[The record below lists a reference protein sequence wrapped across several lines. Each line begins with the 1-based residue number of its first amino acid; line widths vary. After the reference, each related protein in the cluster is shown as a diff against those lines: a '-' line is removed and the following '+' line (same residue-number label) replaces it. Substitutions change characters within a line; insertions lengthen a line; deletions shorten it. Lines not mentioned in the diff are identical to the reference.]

1 MFYMRNR
8 CGAWQSG
15 GDATGGAIEFR
26 VFFPAGFDP
35 EISSIRVAGNFQN
48 RLGGNDWDFPGG
60 LPLAQRVTNDGT
72 FWEVTT
78 GVLSKGFYEY
88 KYLVTF
94 PDGQARIVTDPC
106 TRYGGRDS
114 QNSAIVIG
122 GSQRQQNVPRRLAN
136 RKPLR
141 DLIVYELML
150 DDFTDEYRGSRAPL
164 DAVVDRLDYLA
175 ELGFNAIL
183 FMPWTAWKNLDF
195 DWGYE
200 PFQYFSVEYR
210 YANDL
215 FQPTEKLSFPA
226 HLVDECHARGIH
238 VIMDGVFNHVSF
250 AFPYVDFYRNHQD
263 CPFTGTFGGQ
273 FPGLQDLNFNNRCTQ
288 DFVRDVCLY
297 FIDEF
302 RIDGI
307 RFDNTTNFNVPGKQQ
322 GLPTLLEEVADA
334 AANDG
339 PNFSLTL
346 EHQAMDAAEVT
357 RGTEATSYW
366 DNELYGRT
374 FEGLWNGG
382 IDRRL
387 LQALDHAR
395 FLNFP
400 EEVPTQYLSNH
411 DHSHVTWQA
420 GARDNAGLERWYK
433 TQPYAIRAIYR
444 DIGAASAKRAGVR
457 RGASATGRR
466 PRHGPAGGAAAT
478 ALEVR
483 LRSRRCDAIQVVRRS
498 SAGAPRSSRPALE
511 QYLAEQL
518 ARLANALQPRRC
530 GHRREQTGVDLP
542 PLGNCSGRASRE
554 LRDRAEFFGSAAV
567 SERTVPNRRHVDRS
581 VERLQRQLAAGR
593 DQPAPR
599 LQRGRELGPRVLPLD
614 VILAISGGIRASRS
628 ELVIET
634 RPCPS
639 LTSPSSASR
648 P

>member
-8 CGAWQSG
+8 CGAWQVG
-15 GDATGGAIEFR
+15 GDEKGGAIEFR
-26 VFFPAGFDP
+26 LFFPAGFEPD
-35 EISSIRVAGNFQN
+35 IGTLRVAGNFQSK
-48 RLGGNDWDFPGG
+48 LGGTDWDFPGG
-60 LPLAQRVTNDGT
+60 LPLARRDTVDGT

-78 GVLSKGFYEY
+78 PALPAGFYEY

-106 TRYGGRDS
+106 TRYGGQER

-122 GSQRQQNVPRRLAN
+122 GSQRQANVPRRLDA

-141 DLIVYELML
+141 DLVVYEVML

-175 ELGFNAIL
+175 SLGINAIL
-183 FMPWTAWKNLDF
+183 CMPWTAWKSRDF

-200 PFQYFSVEYR
+200 PFQYFSVAYR

-215 FQPTEKLSFPA
+215 FQPTEKLSFLA

-250 AFPYVDFYRNHQD
+250 AFPYVDFYRNHAD
-263 CPFTGTFGGQ
+263 CPFTGVFGGQ
-273 FPGLQDLNFNNRCTQ
+273 FSGLQDLNFNHRCTQ

-307 RFDNTTNFNVPGKQQ
+307 RFDNTTNFDIPGDPR
-322 GLPTLLEEVADA
+322 GLPTLLGEVADYA

-346 EHQAMDAAEVT
+346 EHLAMNAAAVT
-357 RGTEATSYW
+357 NGTRATSYW

-374 FEGLWNGG
+374 FEGLWNGR

-395 FLNFP
+395 FLDFP
-400 EEVPTQYLSNH
+400 DKVPTQYLSNH

-420 GARDNAGLERWYK
+420 GARDNAGLERWFK
-433 TQPYAIRAIYR
+433 TQPYAIALFTGTSVPMLQNGQEFGEEHRLPE
-444 DIGAASAKRAGVR
+444 DDHG
-457 RGASATGRR
+457 TGRR
-466 PRHGPAGGAAAT
+466 VVPRPLRWKFAADPIGST
-478 ALEVR
+478 LVR
-483 LRSRRCDAIQVVRRS
+483 LYGVLARMRREHPGLRSNNFWPSPWEDWQTRFNPEGAGIDEAKQVVIYHRWGMTD
-498 SAGAPRSSRPALE
+498 AG
-511 QYLAEQL
+511 
-518 ARLANALQPRRC
+518 
-530 GHRREQTGVDLP
+530 RRENFVVVLNFSDEPQSV
-542 PLGNCSGRASRE
+542 
-554 LRDRAEFFGSAAV
+554 SA
-567 SERTVPNRRHVDRS
+567 PF
-581 VERLQRQLAAGR
+581 
-593 DQPAPR
+593 
-599 LQRGRELGPRVLPLD
+599 PLD
-614 VILAISGGIRASRS
+614 GPWTDLLGDFNGGFEPVVTNGRLDLTVNSNWGYVFFRA
-628 ELVIET
+628 T
-634 RPCPS
+634 
-639 LTSPSSASR
+639 
-648 P
+648 